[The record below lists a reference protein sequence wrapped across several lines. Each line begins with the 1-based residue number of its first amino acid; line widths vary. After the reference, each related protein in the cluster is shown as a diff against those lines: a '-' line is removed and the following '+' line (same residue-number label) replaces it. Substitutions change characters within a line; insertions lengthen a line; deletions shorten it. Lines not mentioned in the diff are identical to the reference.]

1 MDTSPAC
8 KKGFLK
14 NKRVRIQLLLLFFR
28 CLMPIGK
35 TDWLVRDDGDE
46 RIEPKFARRNEE
58 LESKRS
64 VCRRVWWWCWTIIGK
79 ECPLP

>member
-1 MDTSPAC
+1 MDIGPTC
-8 KKGFLK
+8 KKEFL
-14 NKRVRIQLLLLFFR
+14 NKRVRIEKIVVVVFFR

-35 TDWLVRDDGDE
+35 SDWLVRDDGDE

-64 VCRRVWWWCWTIIGK
+64 VCPRVWW
-79 ECPLP
+79 